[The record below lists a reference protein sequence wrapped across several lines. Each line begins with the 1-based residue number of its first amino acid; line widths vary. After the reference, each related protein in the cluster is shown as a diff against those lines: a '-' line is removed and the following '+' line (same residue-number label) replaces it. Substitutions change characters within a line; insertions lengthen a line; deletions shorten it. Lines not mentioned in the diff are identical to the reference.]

1 MINPT
6 LTVDVFVNA
15 ILLPAHPL
23 AIVNVAVGSGFTVTV
38 RVVELVQPFDVVVVK
53 PTVYVPLVEYV

>member
-15 ILLPAHPL
+15 IPVPSQPSVIA
-23 AIVNVAVGSGFTVTV
+23 NVAVGRGLTEIEC
-38 RVVELVQPFDVVVVK
+38 VVELVQPFEVVVVK
-53 PTVYVPLVEYV
+53 LTV